1 MILKCDLALA
11 QHKPEVNPLKGADNR
26 AFVEGD
32 SELEIISASKARL
45 LGILPGELAEAV
57 SLVSDLKG
65 RQVEVVGLLA
75 EGRDNRF
82 IAARMGISEST
93 VKQYVTSI
101 MLRIHVESRLQIG
114 LVGFALKAVTLLEIA
129 EGRTNEGYL

>member
-1 MILKCDLALA
+1 MRGT
-11 QHKPEVNPLKGADNR
+11 ENR
-26 AFVEGD
+26 TFTEGN
-32 SELEIISASKARL
+32 SGLEIISASKARL
-45 LGILPGELAEAV
+45 LAILPYELAEAV

-93 VKQYVTSI
+93 VKQYITSI

-114 LVGFALKAVTLLEIA
+114 LVGSH
-129 EGRTNEGYL
+129 